1 MWILRTS
8 ISEEESRVVYRNY
21 RARFPIDVI
30 LLFEELDEGIAY
42 SIRWPVYV
50 RLRRIDASRHGG
62 EEASERSERG
72 EIRLF

>member
-1 MWILRTS
+1 
-8 ISEEESRVVYRNY
+8 
-21 RARFPIDVI
+21 VI

-62 EEASERSERG
+62 EEASERSEGG